1 MMFNWWLFLSY
12 AIVTAVTPGPNNL
25 MSLSNA
31 ARFGFRNSFP
41 FNLGIWAGFS
51 LVMIVCTFFCNTL
64 SSLLPAVELPMLI
77 AGAAYLLWLSWK
89 TFQCSSLTE
98 ADSSGHGFGSG
109 LVLQFI
115 NPKIYIYGIVS
126 MEAYILP
133 YYQGQ
138 WESLFFFAMLLAF
151 IGFVFTLGWAL
162 FGSMFTFL
170 FSRHARMTNTIMSM
184 LLGYC
189 AISLFL

>member
-98 ADSSGHGFGSG
+98 ADSSGHGFG
-109 LVLQFI
+109 
-115 NPKIYIYGIVS
+115 
-126 MEAYILP
+126 
-133 YYQGQ
+133 
-138 WESLFFFAMLLAF
+138 
-151 IGFVFTLGWAL
+151 
-162 FGSMFTFL
+162 
-170 FSRHARMTNTIMSM
+170 
-184 LLGYC
+184 
-189 AISLFL
+189 